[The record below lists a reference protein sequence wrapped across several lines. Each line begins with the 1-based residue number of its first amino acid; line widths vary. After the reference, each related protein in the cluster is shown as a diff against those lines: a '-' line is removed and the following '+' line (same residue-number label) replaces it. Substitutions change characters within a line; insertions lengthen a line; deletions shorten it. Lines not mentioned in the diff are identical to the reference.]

1 MEEKIPGG
9 EGCPSIFSEMP
20 WKLHIFLFLTECVVL
35 GLMFIRKITLVEGKS
50 IRKYL
55 IRVCFLAILCIL
67 MNLELQNYCHLIK
80 EG

>member
-35 GLMFIRKITLVEGKS
+35 GLMFIRKITLVDGKKHS
-50 IRKYL
+50 EVFNSGLFSSYY
-55 IRVCFLAILCIL
+55 V
-67 MNLELQNYCHLIK
+67 Y
-80 EG
+80 